1 MKTGFKLPACILAL
15 LLSCLAAPAQE
26 KCGIIGYVHEFIEVF
41 GEEQSVA
48 VGDYEAVLIT
58 AEDTL
63 RVVSHNGDFQFRD
76 LDPGTVRLLVVKD
89 GYLPFD
95 DNITLTQG
103 DQAVTIELT
112 HEGEELSGAVATAVQ
127 PVLTMKGDTLVFHA
141 DAVKRMTGDY
151 AIDLI
156 AQMPGAEVSDM
167 GITIHGKQVSRAYV
181 NGVLVFGRDPMDAM
195 RHLAAEQVVTM
206 NIYDEAP
213 LGTDEDLVEAPQ
225 KERVID
231 IHTKDPIFDV
241 TDLQAM
247 LSGGADKEKNI
258 DGKLQ
263 ERYIA
268 GLSGNFFSE
277 NLQVKADLLAN
288 NVGLGQSI
296 SMGGSS
302 FSTPA
307 SALTSQ
313 TVRNYARVSVEKYW
327 GRNYNTRTGLS
338 VGYTYSD
345 SYTRSPQKS
354 IVEQFKTELSPA
366 RTISDSTSSVS
377 RIRSHSLNTGF
388 QKSLGESLRMNWLNN
403 LSLHQSLGT
412 SDVVRENNVEG
423 EVYKENS
430 SSRTDEDGWSIN
442 ESLSFTG
449 WSGKSKSRNPY
460 SINLKFSADKGNTSG
475 FNVDTLRSSAS
486 RRYLEMSGDKLN
498 WNAGAAF
505 DYSLLFKNGK
515 HQERLNF
522 ALSSEYAKNNKKQ
535 ASFDLLGGDPVADM
549 VNTYDYT
556 YSALTSKAGL
566 TFSRLYFS
574 AGLSVQHSYLTDTE
588 RIPADGSLSKSYI
601 SLIPYIYLYS
611 GKGTDL
617 SLSSSVQLPSLEQ
630 IRKRVDNTNPYL
642 VVAGNPDLRPGHTY
656 NLSFTTGSFF
666 SLNPRNLNINV
677 IFTDHPIVSRERV
690 FQSSTVLPEYDGY
703 EMPAGSM
710 LRYYDNADWALN
722 AKLRYSDGTGIDF
735 SEKMKPIIFSYDLGA
750 TAAVNP
756 SYLMDELY
764 RTTDLSGS
772 AGISLNYTPTE
783 KLRLSLSAGA
793 AYTRSSSSISDAV
806 IQALNWNYGT
816 TLRYTPWNFAFLEA
830 RYNNSSRL
838 ILGSDNVWGNDFLK
852 VSLGGSLLDGKLSIV
867 HHVLH
872 RELLHPELQA
882 RVRTICPPDPEI
894 PLQLHSGQEL
904 QKHHQQRQRT
914 APGILGRGGGGRDK
928 IHQRICIPAAAWL
941 STSGS
946 ARSPPPRTAA
956 PPCRSSAVSESAAT
970 LSSAGTSPAAAPP
983 KSGTGRRPLR
993 APPAR
998 PSAR

>member
-1 MKTGFKLPACILAL
+1 MKTGFNMPACILAL
-15 LLSCLAAPAQE
+15 PLFCLAAPAQE
-26 KCGIIGYVHEFIEVF
+26 KCGIIGYVHEFIEIF
-41 GEEQSVA
+41 GEEQSVP
-48 VGDYEAVLIT
+48 VGGYEAVLMT

-63 RVVSHNGDFQFRD
+63 SVVSQNGDFQFRD

-95 DNITLTQG
+95 DDITLTEG

-213 LGTDEDLVEAPQ
+213 LGVDEDLVEAPQ

-231 IHTKDPIFDV
+231 IHTKNPIFDV

-258 DGKLQ
+258 DGELQ

-277 NLQVKADLLAN
+277 DFQVKADLLAN

-313 TVRNYARVSVEKYW
+313 TVRNYARINVEKYW

-345 SYTRSPQKS
+345 AYTRSPQKS

-366 RTISDSTSSVS
+366 RTVRDSTSSVS
-377 RIRSHSLNTGF
+377 RARSHNLSTGF
-388 QKSLGESLRMNWLNN
+388 QKSLGESLRMNWINN
-403 LSLHQSLGT
+403 LSLNRNLST
-412 SDVVRENNVEG
+412 SDVVRENDVEG
-423 EVYKENS
+423 EVYRENS
-430 SSRTDEDGWSIN
+430 SSGTGDDGWTID
-442 ESLSFTG
+442 EMLSFTG
-449 WSGKSKSRNPY
+449 RGAKSSNPY
-460 SINLKFSADKGNTSG
+460 SLSLKFSADKGNTSG

-498 WNAGAAF
+498 WSAGAAF

-515 HQERLNF
+515 HQERLEF
-522 ALSSEYAKNNKKQ
+522 ALSSEYAKKNRKQ
-535 ASFDLLGGDPVADM
+535 ASFDLLGGSPVADM

-566 TFSRLYFS
+566 TFSRRFLR

-588 RIPADGSLSKSYI
+588 RIPADGSISKSYI
-601 SLIPYIYLYS
+601 SLIPSIYIYS

-630 IRKRVDNTNPYL
+630 IRKRVNNMNPYL
-642 VVAGNPDLRPGHTY
+642 VVAGNPDLRPGRTY
-656 NLSFTTGSFF
+656 NLSFSIGSF
-666 SLNPRNLNINV
+666 SLDYWELSMNV
-677 IFTDHPIVSRERV
+677 IFTDHPIVNRERV
-690 FQSSTVLPEYDGY
+690 FQSATVLPEYDGY

-722 AKLRYSDGTGIDF
+722 AEIRYSDGARIDF
-735 SEKMKPIIFSYDLGA
+735 SDKMKPISVSYKLGA

-764 RTTDLSGS
+764 RTTDLGGN

-793 AYTRSSSSISDAV
+793 AYTRSVSSISDAV
-806 IQALNWNYGT
+806 IQALDWNYGA

-830 RYNNSSRL
+830 RYNDSSRL
-838 ILGSDNVWGNDFLK
+838 ILGGDDVWSNDFLK
-852 VSLGGSLLDGKLSIV
+852 VSLGANLLDGKLSIM
-867 HHVLH
+867 L
-872 RELLHPELQA
+872 EGIDLLNNKDMYTTSYTENSFTQSYKP
-882 RVRTICPPDPEI
+882 VF
-894 PLQLHSGQEL
+894 GQYL
-904 QKHHQQRQRT
+904 LLSLKYRFNST
-914 APGILGRGGGGRDK
+914 RGK
-928 IHQRICIPAAAWL
+928 SFM
-941 STSGS
+941 ST
-946 ARSPPPRTAA
+946 
-956 PPCRSSAVSESAAT
+956 
-970 LSSAGTSPAAAPP
+970 
-983 KSGTGRRPLR
+983 LR
-993 APPAR
+993 HFNP
-998 PSAR
+998 

>member
-48 VGDYEAVLIT
+48 VGGYEAVLIT

-63 RVVSHNGDFQFRD
+63 SVVSHNGDFQFRD

-213 LGTDEDLVEAPQ
+213 LGTDEDLIEAPQ

-277 NLQVKADLLAN
+277 DLQVKADLLAN

-449 WSGKSKSRNPY
+449 WSGTSRNPY

-522 ALSSEYAKNNKKQ
+522 DLSSEYAKNNKKQ

-566 TFSRLYFS
+566 TFSRRFLQ

-642 VVAGNPDLRPGHTY
+642 VVAGNPDLRPGHSY
-656 NLSFTTGSFF
+656 NLSFSTGGFF
-666 SLNPRNLNINV
+666 SLNPRNLHINV

-690 FQSSTVLPEYDGY
+690 FQSSTILPEYDGY

-722 AKLRYSDGTGIDF
+722 AEIRYSDGTGIDF
-735 SEKMKPIIFSYDLGA
+735 SEKMKPIRFSYDLGA

-764 RTTDLSGS
+764 RTTDLGGS
-772 AGISLNYTPTE
+772 AGVSLNYTPTE

-816 TLRYTPWNFAFLEA
+816 TLRYTPWDFAFLEA

-852 VSLGGSLLDGKLSIV
+852 VSLGGSLLDGKLSIMLEGIDLLNNKDMYTTSYTENSFTQSFKPV
-867 HHVLH
+867 FGQYVLLTL
-872 RELLHPELQA
+872 RYRFNSTQGKSF
-882 RVRTICPPDPEI
+882 RSTI
-894 PLQLHSGQEL
+894 S
-904 QKHHQQRQRT
+904 
-914 APGILGRGGGGRDK
+914 
-928 IHQRICIPAAAWL
+928 
-941 STSGS
+941 SGS
-946 ARSPPPRTAA
+946 
-956 PPCRSSAVSESAAT
+956 EQ
-970 LSSAGTSPAAAPP
+970 
-983 KSGTGRRPLR
+983 LR
-993 APPAR
+993 AF
-998 PSAR
+998 